1 MVLNK
6 KISAL
11 LTRLCAVIV
20 SLLGFSCS
28 ADEPNDKNNTICMYG
43 TPTGIFEV
51 KGKVTDENGK
61 PVANATIRV
70 SKAEKASDTHSFISV
85 VSDTNG
91 DYSTDRVY
99 IFPDDRVKIV
109 CLTENKTLENDS
121 VIVNLDYVKEDNNDS
136 WNRGFAT
143 ATANFQLKKKTD

>member
-28 ADEPNDKNNTICMYG
+28 ADEPNDKNNTICMY
-43 TPTGIFEV
+43 
-51 KGKVTDENGK
+51 GKVTDENGK

-143 ATANFQLKKKTD
+143 ATANFQLKKKTN